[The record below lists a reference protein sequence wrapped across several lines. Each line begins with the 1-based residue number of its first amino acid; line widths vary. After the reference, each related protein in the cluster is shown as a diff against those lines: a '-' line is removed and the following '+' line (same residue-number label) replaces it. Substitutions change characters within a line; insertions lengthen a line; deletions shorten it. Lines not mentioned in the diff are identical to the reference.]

1 MLALPGGYLYAD
13 DLIKAINT
21 MHEKQMYKKFL
32 LSIEFV
38 SLVLYSK
45 VNFLMM

>member
-1 MLALPGGYLYAD
+1 MLALPNDYLYAD
-13 DLIKAINT
+13 DLIKAIKT

-38 SLVLYSK
+38 SLVLYSN
-45 VNFLMM
+45 VNFLKM